1 MKLKRLLS
9 ILIISSVF
17 FVGCSSYQL
26 RDPRA
31 SLPDEATKQK
41 TMTKVQNDINEI
53 MNKDYDYVLSN
64 LGQPDATAYW
74 IDKDDINNLNR
85 ISDFKDITDI
95 NLVYLKDVS
104 GEDSNSSALYLQLI
118 NKEVKK
124 VQIADYSSSTEINNL
139 NQSKILINCYR
150 DGDVVNL
157 KSIEDKNLDDFIGI
171 NVDEISKIVGNK
183 KVSYNLYTFNKD
195 NKIIN
200 AYKLD
205 NNKLLT
211 VFVENNKISNI
222 EIGDTNNIID
232 KIKDEVIDK

>member
-1 MKLKRLLS
+1 MMMSRQIDEEFVLAIDPALS
-9 ILIISSVF
+9 TTGYAII
-17 FVGCSSYQL
+17 
-26 RDPRA
+26 
-31 SLPDEATKQK
+31 
-41 TMTKVQNDINEI
+41 N
-53 MNKDYDYVLSN
+53 MNTLE
-64 LGQPDATAYW
+64 LAY
-74 IDKDDINNLNR
+74 
-85 ISDFKDITDI
+85 
-95 NLVYLKDVS
+95 
-104 GEDSNSSALYLQLI
+104 I
-118 NKEVKK
+118 NKFTT
-124 VQIADYSSSTEINNL
+124 SP
-139 NQSKILINCYR
+139 
-150 DGDVVNL
+150 
-157 KSIEDKNLDDFIGI
+157 KNLDDFIGI

>member
-1 MKLKRLLS
+1 M
-9 ILIISSVF
+9 
-17 FVGCSSYQL
+17 
-26 RDPRA
+26 
-31 SLPDEATKQK
+31 PDEATKQK

-104 GEDSNSSALYLQLI
+104 GEDLNSSALYLQLI